1 MHALSLGHPVM
12 GDSLYGTEEGKA
24 KSDRLLL
31 HARVLSFNHVRP
43 LNNRKGVSVLSLK
56 RGRLFGPT
64 PVST

>member
-1 MHALSLGHPVM
+1 M

-43 LNNRKGVSVLSLK
+43 LNNRKGGRKCLVLETGATLWAYSCQYLIIW
-56 RGRLFGPT
+56 
-64 PVST
+64 